1 MSDIIQSNTILEF
14 VSSAT
19 VADLRA
25 SVDSYCEAD
34 PKNCKTITL
43 HLRRGFKIDGQP
55 ARRCT
60 PYEDGD
66 VEVATSCMEPEDHH
80 GKRYLCKGTI
90 MKASG
95 GPKPPITFD
104 EATEKATQLTTIG
117 IGTTIRFI
125 QDTGAERGCIPEAR
139 PKDEDQLIILSV
151 PDDLPFDED
160 GVPPACM
167 IPTIDES
174 TLFAKPTGT
183 K

>member
-1 MSDIIQSNTILEF
+1 MSVIIQSSTIFECT
-14 VSSAT
+14 SSAT
-19 VADLRA
+19 TADLRA
-25 SVDSYCEAD
+25 SVDSYCDPD

-60 PYEDGD
+60 PYEDGN
-66 VEVATSCMEPEDHH
+66 VKVAVSSMTPEDHH
-80 GKRYLCKGTI
+80 GKRHLCTGTL
-90 MKASG
+90 MEVNG
-95 GPKPPITFD
+95 GPKAPISFD
-104 EATEKATQLTTIG
+104 EATEKATKLTPVGVGDTIS
-117 IGTTIRFI
+117 FF
-125 QDTGAERGCIPEAR
+125 QDTGAGRGDIYEIR
-139 PKDEDQLIILSV
+139 PKGKDQLIILSV